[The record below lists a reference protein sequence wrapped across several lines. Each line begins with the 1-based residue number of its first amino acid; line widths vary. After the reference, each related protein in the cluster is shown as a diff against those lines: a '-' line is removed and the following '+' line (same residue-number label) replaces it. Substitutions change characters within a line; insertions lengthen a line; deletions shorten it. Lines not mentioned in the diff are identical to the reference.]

1 MSEVWRRLASRWILP
16 FVDPRRLYSLIRLP
30 RFFAE
35 WRAYRQRSGE
45 RVAAADLYPCL
56 TDRTAQTPFDPHY
69 FHQGAWI
76 ARKLAKNRP
85 AAHVDIASSVLTVSV
100 FSAFVP
106 TTFVDFRPLPVN
118 LSNLETRAGDIAH
131 LPFADGELQSLS
143 CLHVIEHI
151 GLGRYGDPLDP
162 DGLRKAAAEL
172 KRVVAPHGRL
182 YLSTP
187 IGRERV
193 YFNAH
198 RVSSPSGLM
207 ALFEG
212 FDLASFALVDDQ
224 GAFRPDAKPADGE
237 SLDYGCG
244 LFEFVKL

>member
-1 MSEVWRRLASRWILP
+1 MSGTWRSLASRWLLP
-16 FVDPRRLYSLIRLP
+16 FVDPRRLGSLIRLP
-30 RFFAE
+30 RFLIE
-35 WRAYRQRSGE
+35 WRAYRRRSGE

-56 TDRTAQTPFDPHY
+56 IDRTAQTPFDPHY
-69 FHQGAWI
+69 FYQGAWI
-76 ARKLAKNRP
+76 ARKLAENRP
-85 AAHVDIASSVLTVSV
+85 ANHVDIASSVLTVSV
-100 FSAFVP
+100 LSAFVP
-106 TTFVDFRPLPVN
+106 TTFIDFRPLPVDLAN
-118 LSNLETRAGDIAH
+118 LATRAGDITR
-131 LPFADGELQSLS
+131 LPFAAGELSSLS

-193 YFNAH
+193 CFNAH
-198 RVSSPSGLM
+198 RVSSPGALV
-207 ALFEG
+207 ALFDE

-224 GAFRPDAKPADGE
+224 GAFRPGAKPGDGE
-237 SLDYGCG
+237 GLEYGCG
-244 LFEFVKL
+244 LFEFVKI